1 MSGCKQVMRCAV
13 APRGSR
19 CTGSAALVA
28 SLYRSG
34 LGHHVLRFVT
44 KKYSF
49 ACGSLCRALISET
62 DNIRYHLPF
71 FARATVRACTPL
83 TPTTCRMEEQ
93 LLARIRRSQQLL
105 RMPLH
110 PLPTSAG
117 GGPQLQRPR
126 PAPRAESLT
135 LEAHLLLARCM
146 RQWRRALAERH
157 HVERGRRM
165 ERLLKTLTVRENQSR
180 GHVVAE
186 ATTEPLQPTPEPL
199 PRSEADCPDSPKQHT
214 PPTPLPQPRR
224 PTLAVNGGGCGG
236 AVRLGESAL
245 LDASG
250 RPARRGGRCEARR
263 GDSGEAEPPGTE
275 SEGEADEAG
284 AEGAASTCR
293 AASAMLGLS
302 WRANSSRAPRPA
314 SLSPAATAAVPRTA
328 AATVDADADDA
339 CATRG
344 ACSLASAFEAAA
356 TERPERPAGAS
367 ADHDGSAL
375 ELGLVAL
382 RRLINATPSGGRSSS
397 GGRDNLAS
405 RVLEPESER
414 QATSSAS
421 PSSPPPSSPPPS
433 SPPPSSP
440 PPSCPPT
447 AIRQPHDRGRESAET
462 PPQQGGAPLPQDCG
476 SAAATATAAAAEVA
490 GAGAGAGVVADTG
503 RDVAAGRRGDGALL
517 AIRLQVRADERRSR
531 RLDMQRK
538 QQQAQQASKA
548 AAQAA
553 QAVQAAREV
562 AARRERAAEVRAE
575 REATDRKRELLVYRA
590 KQARQPSPTLLLH
603 SHLHRPPSPPP
614 QPALPDPGACL
625 RGPRTQALTMGA
637 VPRCDAGA
645 TRRPARRA
653 RTSRPSRLA
662 SLARPGARG
671 GLQHRAAR
679 HFLPHPKRPV
689 SMHASR
695 QIPSPPFERLP

>member
-1 MSGCKQVMRCAV
+1 
-13 APRGSR
+13 
-19 CTGSAALVA
+19 
-28 SLYRSG
+28 
-34 LGHHVLRFVT
+34 
-44 KKYSF
+44 
-49 ACGSLCRALISET
+49 
-62 DNIRYHLPF
+62 
-71 FARATVRACTPL
+71 
-83 TPTTCRMEEQ
+83 
-93 LLARIRRSQQLL
+93 
-105 RMPLH
+105 
-110 PLPTSAG
+110 
-117 GGPQLQRPR
+117 
-126 PAPRAESLT
+126 
-135 LEAHLLLARCM
+135 M
-146 RQWRRALAERH
+146 RQWRRALAERQ

-186 ATTEPLQPTPEPL
+186 ATTESPLQPTPEPL

-263 GDSGEAEPPGTE
+263 GDSGEAVPPGTE

-302 WRANSSRAPRPA
+302 WRANSSRAPPRPA

-433 SPPPSSP
+433 
-440 PPSCPPT
+440 CPPT
-447 AIRQPHDRGRESAET
+447 AIRQPHDRGHVPAET
-462 PPQQGGAPLPQDCG
+462 PPQQGGAPRPRDCE

-490 GAGAGAGVVADTG
+490 AEVAGAGEGAGADTG
-503 RDVAAGRRGDGALL
+503 RDAAAGRRGDGALL
-517 AIRLQVRADERRSR
+517 AIRLQVRAAEETRWCTMRR
-531 RLDMQRK
+531 QK
-538 QQQAQQASKA
+538 
-548 AAQAA
+548 
-553 QAVQAAREV
+553 
-562 AARRERAAEVRAE
+562 
-575 REATDRKRELLVYRA
+575 
-590 KQARQPSPTLLLH
+590 
-603 SHLHRPPSPPP
+603 
-614 QPALPDPGACL
+614 
-625 RGPRTQALTMGA
+625 
-637 VPRCDAGA
+637 
-645 TRRPARRA
+645 
-653 RTSRPSRLA
+653 
-662 SLARPGARG
+662 
-671 GLQHRAAR
+671 
-679 HFLPHPKRPV
+679 
-689 SMHASR
+689 
-695 QIPSPPFERLP
+695 

>member
-1 MSGCKQVMRCAV
+1 MSGCKQAMRCAV
-13 APRGSR
+13 ASRGSR

-49 ACGSLCRALISET
+49 ACGSLCRALISEP

-433 SPPPSSP
+433 SPPPSCP

-503 RDVAAGRRGDGALL
+503 RDAAAGRRGDGALL

-590 KQARQPSPTLLLH
+590 KQARQPSPYPPSSLSSSPPPL
-603 SHLHRPPSPPP
+603 PPSP
-614 QPALPDPGACL
+614 
-625 RGPRTQALTMGA
+625 
-637 VPRCDAGA
+637 
-645 TRRPARRA
+645 
-653 RTSRPSRLA
+653 A
-662 SLARPGARG
+662 SLARPRG
-671 GLQHRAAR
+671 LSPRTQDPG
-679 HFLPHPKRPV
+679 PHHGRCATLRRRRNSP
-689 SMHASR
+689 ACT
-695 QIPSPPFERLP
+695 PSAH